1 MKRDKQSF
9 GEYLEALLCKRNY
22 PGMAVCIRGPEGV
35 LFDRGFGYRS
45 IEHHKKA
52 DTNTIYGIA
61 SMSKSMTALACC
73 SVRKLCGGSRGRR
86 HGNDLSRLKRRHRI
100 SIADTENRRA
110 AIYDRGFGHVQLWC
124 GRQSCDRRPPL

>member
-52 DTNTIYGIA
+52 DTNTIFGIA

-73 SVRKLCGGSRGRR
+73 ILQTEGKMI
-86 HGNDLSRLKRRHRI
+86 HGTKEGN
-100 SIADTENRRA
+100 
-110 AIYDRGFGHVQLWC
+110 
-124 GRQSCDRRPPL
+124 PLALF